1 MNQNR
6 FLCERPSMKASCW
19 NLFSEGARQQAQ
31 KFWVKTF
38 LKKVYKNKANSLCS
52 EMDEAAK
59 SQLPVLLFANWG
71 PPVWGLNDF
80 DKSAATFY
88 STLLTIQCLLWISFW
103 RNDSSEMVSMR
114 SFCYLQRTLGT
125 SKLEAA
131 DLRWFFQAFER
142 LIDGYW
148 WVRWI
153 MSGWWMPS
161 RNANCLAE
169 SVANKRRAKL
179 ITNSIIESAGKCLR
193 ISRFVGSDESDQTKI
208 YSLLGIYARQ
218 RPTKTTK
225 EDSGT
230 EI

>member
-1 MNQNR
+1 MQWDGR
-6 FLCERPSMKASCW
+6 GSKESTSCFVVRELRSSGLRAKWFWQIRRYFL
-19 NLFSEGARQQAQ
+19 
-31 KFWVKTF
+31 
-38 LKKVYKNKANSLCS
+38 
-52 EMDEAAK
+52 
-59 SQLPVLLFANWG
+59 
-71 PPVWGLNDF
+71 
-80 DKSAATFY
+80 Y